1 MFRVAFVALFCLQS
15 IFLAHPVAF
24 FPNAL
29 TYMTCSNLQHTFPS
43 QPIPTHPCSPVA
55 TLNKGDGSL
64 ALKVASVWTGIIQ
77 FIMAILGTFIL
88 KRFPTSFSVGFF
100 LGLVVIVAQQNLVL
114 FSTFHSYAHGTA
126 HANHI
131 FANLA
136 LSLFLIYGFF
146 ALILGHFRESVVTAQ
161 TDSKSDVDDDAT
173 YEEMAR

>member
-1 MFRVAFVALFCLQS
+1 M
-15 IFLAHPVAF
+15 
-24 FPNAL
+24 
-29 TYMTCSNLQHTFPS
+29 
-43 QPIPTHPCSPVA
+43 A

-161 TDSKSDVDDDAT
+161 TDSRSAKSDVDDDAT
-173 YEEMAR
+173 YEEMTR